1 MANITLHDF
10 LDLKFPL
17 SQEEIREISQ
27 KSQKLSPVERKEL
40 FSQLKDKTKFPSWNH
55 EQLDQLT
62 SLLSADSSSQ
72 ENSCFLPDKDY
83 NQNMS
88 ARSTINSLDENII
101 KSLNLSPLRHNKA
114 LSEEISMSPG
124 RFTSPR
130 LSSYIS
136 NYLNSES
143 ALIYDPLEL
152 SEKLTFLTHYVEKQ
166 KYKFFIL
173 WKLKAAKG
181 KLIEKIKKFGNI
193 LNRAKLGLQH
203 AYVIWKAKTKA
214 PNLSTIINDIYRAG
228 KILSNFPLKMMGD
241 SFTKLKFY
249 DPKKTRNAI
258 KNFIFFSSNR
268 LRLAINT
275 WKSFTKENKHQSR
288 NIKSIAIL
296 RLMAYYKYCQRHYS
310 STVMNKWKKVFAKK
324 KYEGLFL
331 YNSIFNINRKLYK
344 PCFELIKN
352 YKKKQPEIK
361 TCVLNGSFSLE
372 KIKSEAGLENYSVVR
387 VRKILS
393 KKRKP
398 SIRKGDLLFFSLL
411 FNNLKAKQH
420 RQVFKLF
427 QRL

>member
-1 MANITLHDF
+1 
-10 LDLKFPL
+10 
-17 SQEEIREISQ
+17 
-27 KSQKLSPVERKEL
+27 
-40 FSQLKDKTKFPSWNH
+40 
-55 EQLDQLT
+55 
-62 SLLSADSSSQ
+62 
-72 ENSCFLPDKDY
+72 
-83 NQNMS
+83 MS
-88 ARSTINSLDENII
+88 ARSTINSLDENCI
-101 KSLNLSPLRHNKA
+101 KSLNLSPLRHSKA
-114 LSEEISMSPG
+114 LSEEQSNPSE
-124 RFTSPR
+124 RFISPR
-130 LSSYIS
+130 ISTIMS
-136 NYLNSES
+136 NYLNSDS

-173 WKLKAAKG
+173 WKLKAEKG

-203 AYVIWKAKTKA
+203 SYVIWKAKTKA

-241 SFTKLKFY
+241 SFNKLKFY
-249 DPKKTRNAI
+249 DPKKMKNAI

-268 LRLAINT
+268 LRRAIYT
-275 WKSFTKENKHQSR
+275 WKSFTKEKKHQSR

-296 RLMAYYKYCQRHYS
+296 RLMTYYKNSQKNY
-310 STVMNKWKKVFAKK
+310 STVVINKWKKVLAKK

-331 YNSIFNINRKLYK
+331 YNSIFNINRKLCK
-344 PCFELIKN
+344 HCFESIKN
-352 YKKKQPEIK
+352 YQKKQPEIK
-361 TCVLNGSFSLE
+361 TTVLNGGFNIE

-393 KKRKP
+393 KKRKTA
-398 SIRKGDLLFFSLL
+398 IRKGDLLFFSLL
-411 FNNLKAKQH
+411 INNLKAKQQ